1 MIIGTRL
8 TKNKKKKK
16 QNKKPFNIEENI
28 EWRINKEDTHVNKD
42 IFKKYFQLESP
53 SVMYKVLR
61 ETNDKKKKIIN

>member
-1 MIIGTRL
+1 M
-8 TKNKKKKK
+8 
-16 QNKKPFNIEENI
+16 
-28 EWRINKEDTHVNKD
+28 NKEDTHVNKD